1 MNNVALAAPVA
12 APTLSPVITDGSFAG
27 LTREELATYHV
38 IIVAFSG
45 GKDSLA
51 CLLDL
56 IERGA
61 PRDRIELWH
70 HDVDGQ
76 EGSELMDWRCTRDY
90 CRKVAEALGVKLYF
104 SWKVGGF
111 EREMLR
117 KDARTAPTKFE
128 TPDGLRQV
136 GGDRGKF
143 STRRLFPQVSGD
155 LKVRW
160 CSAYLKID
168 VSRAALC
175 NQERFDG
182 KRVLFVSGERAQE
195 AQHKSV
201 AGDRSKWQ
209 TDKGRA
215 AYAEFEPHRAD
226 GRDGKAARHIDHLR
240 PVKWWQEEHVWAII
254 QRHGVVAHP
263 AYRLG
268 WGRVSCAACIFS
280 VGAPDQLASL
290 RAINP
295 EQFNRVAA
303 HEADFGK
310 TIHRKLPLAVCADK
324 GRVYPN
330 MKREDIEAA
339 LSAEYTGSV
348 VVAPEAWEMPAGAF
362 GESCGPT

>member
-1 MNNVALAAPVA
+1 MTSAILSHEQLA
-12 APTLSPVITDGSFAG
+12 SYD
-27 LTREELATYHV
+27 H

-56 IERGA
+56 IDRGA
-61 PRDRIELWH
+61 PKEKIELWH

-76 EGSELMDWRCTRDY
+76 EGSKLMDWACTRDY
-90 CRKVAEALGVKLYF
+90 CRKVADALGVKLYF

-117 KDARTAPTKFE
+117 DQSLTAPTSFE
-128 TPDGLRQV
+128 TPDGLRTV
-136 GGDRGKF
+136 GGDRGKP
-143 STRRLFPQVSGD
+143 STRRMFPQVSGD
-155 LKVRW
+155 LSVRW

-168 VSRAALC
+168 VSATALR
-175 NQERFDG
+175 NQDRFDG

-201 AGDRSKWQ
+201 ARDRSKWQ

-215 AYAEFEPHRAD
+215 SYKEFESHRAD
-226 GRDGKAARHIDHLR
+226 LRNGKTPRHIDHYR
-240 PVKWWQEEHVWAII
+240 PVKWWMEEDVWAVIR
-254 QRHGVVAHP
+254 RHGIVAHP

-268 WGRVSCAACIFS
+268 WGRVSCAACIFG
-280 VGAPDQLASL
+280 VGAPDQFASL

-295 EQFNRVAA
+295 EQFNQVASY
-303 HEADFGK
+303 EQEFGK
-310 TIHRKLPLAVCADK
+310 TIHRKLPLAACADK
-324 GRVYPN
+324 GTVYPN
-330 MKREDIEAA
+330 MRAEDVQAA
-339 LSAEYTGSV
+339 LAAEYTDPVLVS
-348 VVAPEAWEMPAGAF
+348 PEQWEMPAGAF